1 MFKSPSNPNSWRR
14 YQQDLKRTARLKTL
28 FDKLPW
34 IGAGTVVIVLVVF
47 ILIQFTPSGLP
58 TTEKKQVP
66 GPKKGAE
73 QIDLKAIQSSKAVAA
88 GLLEAQALDFSPLL
102 EEYFFQAEEGKF
114 RVETA
119 VEIGLQNYI
128 EKILQHSLTLVA
140 AVVVVRPD
148 NGQILAMAE
157 YQNLSPPVKG
167 NICLKADY
175 PAASLFKM
183 ISAAAA
189 IEAKGFK
196 PEKQLYFSGRKY
208 TLYKDQL
215 HKEEQGRFTRQTNL
229 RQAFSG
235 SINPVFGKI
244 GIYDLGQNLIDEY
257 AERFFFK
264 HAIPFELPVAVSSVA
279 GPEDDYGVAELASGF
294 NKMTRMSPLH
304 AALITAAIA
313 NNGRMM
319 APWLIRSI
327 QNEKG
332 EAVYQGQAVLLSR
345 PIRAKTAQYLQ
356 DLMEDTVKT
365 GTCRQTFQS
374 LRRNKRFADIALG
387 AKTGTINDE
396 HDRVKFDWVA
406 AYALP
411 AEKEKGICIA
421 ILTVHG
427 EKLGIRAKVLAKE
440 IINHYYN
447 P

>member
-14 YQQDLKRTARLKTL
+14 YQQKLKRIARIKTL

-34 IGAGTVVIVLVVF
+34 IGTGTIVLVLFFFVF
-47 ILIQFTPSGLP
+47 LHLNLSWFFREEKKVQSP
-58 TTEKKQVP
+58 TQETEKNQM
-66 GPKKGAE
+66 E
-73 QIDLKAIQSSKAVAA
+73 AIQNAKAVASR
-88 GLLEAQALDFSPLL
+88 LLEAQDLDFSPLL
-102 EEYFFQAEEGKF
+102 QEYSFQAEEGKF

-128 EKILQHSLTLVA
+128 EKVLQHSLTLVA
-140 AVVVVRPD
+140 AVVVIRPD
-148 NGQILAMAE
+148 NGQVLAMAE
-157 YQNLSPPVKG
+157 YKSLNTSVKG

-189 IEAKGFK
+189 IEAKGFS
-196 PEKQLYFSGRKY
+196 PEKPLFFSGRKY

-229 RQAFSG
+229 RRAFSG

-264 HAIPFELPVAVSSVA
+264 HPIPFELPIGISSVIS
-279 GPEDDYGVAELASGF
+279 PEDDYGVAELASGF
-294 NKMTRMSPLH
+294 NKMTRISPLH
-304 AALITAAIA
+304 AALITATIA

-319 APWLIRSI
+319 DPWLIQSI
-327 QNEKG
+327 KNEKG
-332 EAVYQGQAVLLSR
+332 ETVYQGQVVLLGQ
-345 PIRAKTAQYLQ
+345 PIKTKTAERLQ

-374 LRRNKRFADIALG
+374 LKRNKLFADIVLG

-396 HDRVKFDWVA
+396 HDRVKFDWVT

-411 AEKEKGICIA
+411 AQKEKGICVS

-427 EKLGIRAKVLAKE
+427 EKLGVRAKDLAKE
-440 IINHYYN
+440 IINHYFTS
-447 P
+447 

>member
-1 MFKSPSNPNSWRR
+1 MFLCCFFFVLLHLNPSWFSREEKKGQPPD
-14 YQQDLKRTARLKTL
+14 QE
-28 FDKLPW
+28 
-34 IGAGTVVIVLVVF
+34 
-47 ILIQFTPSGLP
+47 
-58 TTEKKQVP
+58 TEKN
-66 GPKKGAE
+66 
-73 QIDLKAIQSSKAVAA
+73 QIEAIQNAKAVASR
-88 GLLEAQALDFSPLL
+88 LLEAQDLDFSPLL
-102 EEYFFQAEEGKF
+102 QEYFFQAEEGKF

-128 EKILQHSLTLVA
+128 EKVLQHSLTLVA
-140 AVVVVRPD
+140 AVVVIRPD
-148 NGQILAMAE
+148 NGQVLAMAE
-157 YQNLSPPVKG
+157 YKSLNTPVKG

-189 IEAKGFK
+189 IEAKGFS
-196 PEKQLYFSGRKY
+196 PEKPLFFSGRKY

-229 RQAFSG
+229 RRAFSG

-264 HAIPFELPVAVSSVA
+264 HPIPFELPIGISSIA
-279 GPEDDYGVAELASGF
+279 SPEDDYGVAELASGF
-294 NKMTRMSPLH
+294 NKMTRISPLH
-304 AALITAAIA
+304 AALITATIA

-319 APWLIRSI
+319 DPWLIQSI
-327 QNEKG
+327 KNVKG
-332 EAVYQGQAVLLSR
+332 ETVYQGQAVLLGH
-345 PIRAKTAQYLQ
+345 PIKAKTAERLQ

-365 GTCRQTFQS
+365 GTCRRTFQS
-374 LRRNKRFADIALG
+374 LKRNKLFASIVLG

-396 HDRVKFDWVA
+396 HDRVKFDWVT

-411 AEKEKGICIA
+411 AQKEKGICVS

-427 EKLGIRAKVLAKE
+427 EKLGIRAKDLAKE
-440 IINHYYN
+440 IINHYFSS
-447 P
+447 

>member
-14 YQQDLKRTARLKTL
+14 YQQKLKRIARIKTL

-34 IGAGTVVIVLVVF
+34 IGTGMIVLMLFFFVF
-47 ILIQFTPSGLP
+47 LHLNLFWFFRE
-58 TTEKKQVP
+58 EKKVQSP
-66 GPKKGAE
+66 TQETKKN
-73 QIDLKAIQSSKAVAA
+73 QIEAIQNAKAVASR
-88 GLLEAQALDFSPLL
+88 LLEAQDLDFSPLL
-102 EEYFFQAEEGKF
+102 QEYFFQAEEGKF

-140 AVVVVRPD
+140 AVVVMRPD
-148 NGQILAMAE
+148 NGQVLAMAE
-157 YQNLSPPVKG
+157 YQNMKPAIKG

-189 IEAKGFK
+189 IEAKGFS
-196 PEKQLYFSGRKY
+196 PEKQLFFSGRKY

-229 RQAFSG
+229 RRAFSG

-257 AERFFFK
+257 ARRFFFK
-264 HAIPFELPVAVSSVA
+264 HPIPFELPIGISSVA
-279 GPEDDYGVAELASGF
+279 SPEDDYGVAELASGF
-294 NKMTRMSPLH
+294 NKMTRISPLH
-304 AALITAAIA
+304 AALVTATIA

-319 APWLIRSI
+319 DPWLIRSI
-327 QNEKG
+327 KNEKG
-332 EAVYQGQAVLLSR
+332 ETVYQGQAMVLGR
-345 PIRAKTAQYLQ
+345 PIKPKTAERLQ

-365 GTCRQTFQS
+365 GTCRKTFQS
-374 LRRNKRFADIALG
+374 LRRNKLFANMVLG

-396 HDRVKFDWVA
+396 HDRVKFDWVTV
-406 AYALP
+406 YALP
-411 AEKEKGICIA
+411 AQKEKGICVS

-427 EKLGIRAKVLAKE
+427 EKLGIRAKDLAKE
-440 IINHYYN
+440 IINHYFGS
-447 P
+447 

>member
-1 MFKSPSNPNSWRR
+1 MFKSPSNPNSWRQ
-14 YQQDLKRTARLKTL
+14 YQQNLKRTARVNIL

-34 IGAGTVVIVLVVF
+34 IGTGTLVL
-47 ILIQFTPSGLP
+47 ILFFFVLLHLNLSWFSREEKKRQPP
-58 TTEKKQVP
+58 DQETEKN
-66 GPKKGAE
+66 
-73 QIDLKAIQSSKAVAA
+73 QIEAIQNAKAVASR
-88 GLLEAQALDFSPLL
+88 LLEAQDLDFSPLL
-102 EEYFFQAEEGKF
+102 QEYFFQAEEGKF

-128 EKILQHSLTLVA
+128 EKVLQHSLTLVA
-140 AVVVVRPD
+140 AVVVIRPD
-148 NGQILAMAE
+148 NGQVLAMAE
-157 YQNLSPPVKG
+157 YKSLNTPVKG

-189 IEAKGFK
+189 IEAKGFS
-196 PEKQLYFSGRKY
+196 PEKPLFFSGRKY

-229 RQAFSG
+229 RRAFSG

-264 HAIPFELPVAVSSVA
+264 HPIPFELPIGISSIA
-279 GPEDDYGVAELASGF
+279 SPEDDYGVAELASGF
-294 NKMTRMSPLH
+294 NKITRISPLH
-304 AALITAAIA
+304 AALITATIA

-319 APWLIRSI
+319 DPWLIQSI
-327 QNEKG
+327 KNEKG
-332 EAVYQGQAVLLSR
+332 ETVYQGQAVLLGH
-345 PIRAKTAQYLQ
+345 PIKAKTAERLR

-365 GTCRQTFQS
+365 GTCRRTFQS
-374 LRRNKRFADIALG
+374 LKRNKLFANIVLG

-396 HDRVKFDWVA
+396 HDRVKFDWVT

-411 AEKEKGICIA
+411 AQKEKGICVS

-427 EKLGIRAKVLAKE
+427 EKLGIRAKDLAKE
-440 IINHYYN
+440 IINHYFSS
-447 P
+447 